1 LIRRCAN
8 NFLGLI
14 KLMLER
20 SLSHIVFNRKL
31 IEDVVE
37 IFIYLSLFL
46 INLRIFQLD
55 HR

>member
-1 LIRRCAN
+1 
-8 NFLGLI
+8 
-14 KLMLER
+14 MLER

>member
-1 LIRRCAN
+1 
-8 NFLGLI
+8 
-14 KLMLER
+14 MLER
-20 SLSHIVFNRKL
+20 SLSHIVLNRKL

-46 INLRIFQLD
+46 FVLRIFQLD